1 MNSAV
6 GKDTMHLDDPRTTPA
21 PRTVTVA
28 YAGGDERRGPL
39 TMGQANMIRCILRD
53 DPEHINNH
61 DVWAIPPGTGPD
73 DVVDALRTLAGR
85 HEGLRTT
92 FPHAPGSAP
101 VEQVVAAE
109 GTFTVTVLDHTEFP
123 GEPARYAESV
133 ARAARAGRFAL
144 DREFPLRIS
153 LLTLRGVPV
162 HVALASSHAVT
173 DGSALAVLREEFL
186 ALLAG
191 EELPAPASFAPLD
204 LAAEEASPTGKRKSE
219 ASLRYWE
226 RIIRT
231 EPQEM
236 FAEPRAAGADGRAR
250 QLTLRSVRGARALA
264 GAAAR
269 TGNPE
274 ATVLLAAWC
283 ALVAHR
289 AGQDSCVT
297 AVPTSNRF
305 HARSARS
312 VNTLSQD
319 ALLCLDVRVPSFDT
333 LVRKTWGAAL
343 NAYKHSQFDSVRLWE
358 MIGRVTGERGSHF
371 ARDVV
376 FNDVSVLPATFLSTA
391 PQENGSAELDLTWG
405 PFQALPTRM
414 LAFTYETSP
423 QLHISLWADPALFT
437 PDEAEGFLTGL
448 VQLLEAAAAGDVT
461 LDSLTDVTGVRP
473 ARRGPDWRRAEGCW
487 VSPTAVADALSGAVD
502 GLPVHIATDHDADG
516 AGPDLTAYIAIGN
529 TDLTPAGAHEALMAE
544 VPARGGTGVLAPGRY
559 VLVEHPPAEADR
571 SDAWRRLQIIEEGTG
586 RSRQVRHER

>member
-1 MNSAV
+1 MNSAA
-6 GKDTMHLDDPRTTPA
+6 GKDTMHLDTPRTPPT

-61 DVWAIPPGTGPD
+61 DVWAIPPGVGPD
-73 DVVDALRTLAGR
+73 DVTDALRTLALR

-109 GTFTVTVLDHTEFP
+109 GTFAMTVLDHAEFP

-144 DREFPLRIS
+144 GREFPLRIS

-250 QLTLRSVRGARALA
+250 QLTLRSRRGARALA
-264 GAAAR
+264 RAAGR

-358 MIGRVTGERGSHF
+358 MIDRVTGERGSHF

-376 FNDVSVLPATFLSTA
+376 FNDVSVLPATLLSTA
-391 PQENGSAELDLTWG
+391 PAAADGADEPELAWG

-414 LAFTYETSP
+414 LAFTYETTP
-423 QLHISLWADPALFT
+423 RLHISLWADPALFT
-437 PDEAEGFLTGL
+437 ANEAEGFLSGL
-448 VQLLEAAAAGDVT
+448 VLLLEAAAERDVP
-461 LDSLTDVTGVRP
+461 LDSLTGVTGVRP
-473 ARRGPDWRRAEGCW
+473 AERGPDWVRVDGCW
-487 VSPTAVADALSGAVD
+487 VSPSAVREALSGALG
-502 GLPVHIATDHDADG
+502 GLPVHIDTDQE
-516 AGPDLTAYIAIGN
+516 AGLTAYMARGGD
-529 TDLTPAGAHEALMAE
+529 TSLTPAGAHAALMAE
-544 VPARGGTGVLAPGRY
+544 VGPAHGGTGVLAPHRY
-559 VLVEHPPAEADR
+559 VLVESPPAEADR
-571 SDAWRRLQIIEEGTG
+571 SDAWRRLHIIEEGTG

>member
-1 MNSAV
+1 MNTSV
-6 GKDTMHLDDPRTTPA
+6 GKDTMHLNPPPTPYA
-21 PRTVTVA
+21 PRTVSVT
-28 YAGGDERRGPL
+28 YADGDERRGPL

-61 DVWAIPPGTGPD
+61 DVWAIPAGTAVD
-73 DVVDALRTLAGR
+73 AAIDALRTLALR

-92 FPHAPGSAP
+92 FPHAPGTAP

-109 GTFTVTVLDHTEFP
+109 GTFTVTVVDHTEFAE
-123 GEPARYAESV
+123 EPARYAESV

-153 LLTLRGVPV
+153 LLTLGGVPV
-162 HVALASSHAVT
+162 YAALASSHAVT
-173 DGSALAVLREEFL
+173 DASALAVLREEFL

-191 EELPAPASFAPLD
+191 EELPSPASFAPLD
-204 LAAEEASPTGKRKSE
+204 LAAQEASPTGKQKSE
-219 ASLRYWE
+219 ASLQYWE

-250 QLTLRSVRGARALA
+250 QLTLRSGRGAGALA
-264 GAAAR
+264 AAAER
-269 TGNPE
+269 IGNPE

-289 AGQDSCVT
+289 SGQDSCVT

-305 HARSARS
+305 HPTIARS

-319 ALLCLDVRVPSFDT
+319 ALLCLDIRVPSFDT

-343 NAYKHSQFDSVRLWE
+343 NAYRHSQFDSVRLWE
-358 MIGRVTGERGSHF
+358 MIDRVTEERGSHF

-376 FNDVSVLPATFLSTA
+376 FNDVSVLPATLLSTSQ
-391 PQENGSAELDLTWG
+391 QESQAVDLGLTWG

-414 LAFTYETSP
+414 LAFTYETAP

-448 VQLLEAAAAGDVT
+448 VRLLEAAATRDVP
-461 LDSLTDVTGVRP
+461 LDSLTEVTGVGQ
-473 ARRGPDWRRAEGCW
+473 AVRGPDWTRLNGCW
-487 VSPTAVADALSGAVD
+487 VSPSAVRDALGAAVGD
-502 GLPVHIATDHDADG
+502 LPVHIATDTEG
-516 AGPDLTAYIAIGN
+516 SGLVAYIARGSD
-529 TDLTPAGAHEALMAE
+529 TATTPTGVHKALMAE
-544 VPARGGTGVLAPGRY
+544 LPAHGGTGVIAPARY
-559 VLVEHPPAEADR
+559 VLVESPPAERDR
-571 SDAWRRLQIIEEGTG
+571 SDAWHRLQILEEGTG
-586 RSRQVRHER
+586 RSRQVRHEH

>member
-1 MNSAV
+1 MNPAV
-6 GKDTMHLDDPRTTPA
+6 GKDTMHPNPAHTPRTPHT

-61 DVWAIPPGTGPD
+61 DVWAIPPGTGLD
-73 DVVDALRTLAGR
+73 AAIDALRTLALR

-92 FPHAPGSAP
+92 FPHVPGAAP
-101 VEQVVAAE
+101 VEQVVAGE

-123 GEPARYAESV
+123 EEPARYAETV

-144 DREFPLRIS
+144 DREFPLRITV
-153 LLTLRGVPV
+153 LTLGGVPV
-162 HVALASSHAVT
+162 HAALASSHAVT

-204 LAAEEASPTGKRKSE
+204 LAAEEASPAGKRKSE

-250 QLTLRSVRGARALA
+250 QLTLRSRRGARALA
-264 GAAAR
+264 AAAGR
-269 TGNPE
+269 IGNPE

-305 HARSARS
+305 HPAIARS

-343 NAYKHSQFDSVRLWE
+343 NAYRHSQFDSVRLWE

-376 FNDVSVLPATFLSTA
+376 FNDVSVLPATLLSAA
-391 PQENGSAELDLTWG
+391 PQNSGAAELELTWG
-405 PFQALPTRM
+405 PLQVLPTRM
-414 LAFTYETSP
+414 LAFTYETAP

-437 PDEAEGFLTGL
+437 PQEAEGFLSGL
-448 VQLLEAAAAGDVT
+448 VRLLEAAAEGDVP
-461 LDSLTDVTGVRP
+461 LGSLTGATGVSP
-473 ARRGPDWRRAEGCW
+473 SERGPDWTRVDGCW
-487 VSPTAVADALSGAVD
+487 ASPAAVRDALSGAVG
-502 GLPVHIATDHDADG
+502 GLPVHIDTDQE
-516 AGPDLTAYIAIGN
+516 AGLTAYIARGGD
-529 TDLTPAGAHEALMAE
+529 TALTSAGAHEALMDKL
-544 VPARGGTGVLAPGRY
+544 PAHGGTGVVAPRRY
-559 VLVEHPPAEADR
+559 VLVEHPPAEAHR
-571 SDAWRRLQIIEEGTG
+571 SDAWRRQQIIEEGAG

>member
-1 MNSAV
+1 MNTAV
-6 GKDTMHLDDPRTTPA
+6 GKDTMDLNPPPAPHA
-21 PRTVTVA
+21 PRTVSVT

-61 DVWAIPPGTGPD
+61 DVWAIPAGTAVD
-73 DVVDALRTLAGR
+73 AAIDALRILALR

-92 FPHAPGSAP
+92 FPHAPGTAP

-109 GTFTVTVLDHTEFP
+109 GTFTVTVVDHTESP
-123 GEPARYAESV
+123 EEPARYAESV

-153 LLTLRGVPV
+153 LLTIGGVPV
-162 HVALASSHAVT
+162 HAALASSHAVT

-191 EELPAPASFAPLD
+191 EELPPPASFAPLD
-204 LAAEEASPTGKRKSE
+204 LAAQEASPTGKRKSE

-250 QLTLRSVRGARALA
+250 QLTLRSGRGARALA
-264 GAAAR
+264 AAAGR
-269 TGNPE
+269 IGNPE

-289 AGQDSCVT
+289 SGQDSCVT

-305 HARSARS
+305 HPTIARS

-343 NAYKHSQFDSVRLWE
+343 NAYRHSQFDSVRLWE
-358 MIGRVTGERGSHF
+358 MIDRVTGERGSHF

-376 FNDVSVLPATFLSTA
+376 FNDVSVLPATFLSTS
-391 PQENGSAELDLTWG
+391 PQESGAAELDLTWG

-414 LAFTYETSP
+414 LAFTYETAP

-448 VQLLEAAAAGDVT
+448 VRLLEAATTRDVP
-461 LDSLTDVTGVRP
+461 LDSLTGVTGVRP
-473 ARRGPDWRRAEGCW
+473 AVRGPDWTRVNGCW
-487 VSPTAVADALSGAVD
+487 VSPSTVRDALGAAVG
-502 GLPVHIATDHDADG
+502 GLPVHIATDAEG
-516 AGPDLTAYIAIGN
+516 SDLVAYIARGS
-529 TDLTPAGAHEALMAE
+529 TALTPTGVHKALMA
-544 VPARGGTGVLAPGRY
+544 VLPAHGGTGVIAPARY
-559 VLVEHPPAEADR
+559 VLVESPPAERDR
-571 SDAWRRLQIIEEGTG
+571 SDAWHRLPILEEGTG
-586 RSRQVRHER
+586 RSRQVRHEH

>member
-1 MNSAV
+1 MNSAA
-6 GKDTMHLDDPRTTPA
+6 GEDPMEPHP
-21 PRTVTVA
+21 PRTVTVS

-61 DVWAIPPGTGPD
+61 DVWTVPPGADEG
-73 DVVDALRTLAGR
+73 DVVDALRALAER

-92 FPHAPGSAP
+92 FPHAPGAAP

-109 GTFTVTVLDHTEFP
+109 GAFTVTVLDHAEFP
-123 GEPARYAESV
+123 EEPARSAESA
-133 ARAARAGRFAL
+133 ARAARAGRFTL
-144 DREFPLRIS
+144 DREFPLRIF

-162 HVALASSHAVT
+162 HIALASSHAVT
-173 DGSALAVLREEFL
+173 DGSALAVLREEFH

-191 EELPAPASFAPLD
+191 GELPAPAALAPLD

-250 QLTLRSVRGARALA
+250 QLTLRSARGARALA
-264 GAAAR
+264 GAAGR

-312 VNTLSQD
+312 VTTLSQD
-319 ALLCLDVRVPSFDT
+319 ALLCLDTRVPSFDT
-333 LVRKTWGAAL
+333 LVRRTWGAAL

-391 PQENGSAELDLTWG
+391 HREHEEAEPELAWG

-423 QLHISLWADPALFT
+423 RLHISLWADPALFT
-437 PDEAEGFLTGL
+437 PDEAEGFLSGL
-448 VQLLEAAAAGDVT
+448 VLLLEAAAERDVP
-461 LDSLTDVTGVRP
+461 LDSLTGVTGVRP
-473 ARRGPDWRRAEGCW
+473 AVRGPDWAREDGCW
-487 VSPTAVADALSGAVD
+487 VSTTAVRDALSAAVG
-502 GLPVHIATDHDADG
+502 GLPVHVEADRESG
-516 AGPDLTAYIAIGN
+516 LTAYVARGGG
-529 TDLTPAGAHEALMAE
+529 TSLTPADAHRALMAK
-544 VPARGGTGVLAPGRY
+544 VPAHGGTGVIAPRRY
-559 VLVEHPPAEADR
+559 VLVESPPAEPAR
-571 SDAWRRLQIIEEGTG
+571 SDAWRRLPIIEEGTG
-586 RSRQVRHER
+586 RGRQVRHER

>member
-1 MNSAV
+1 MNTAV
-6 GKDTMHLDDPRTTPA
+6 GKDTMDLNPPPA
-21 PRTVTVA
+21 PHTPRTVSVT

-61 DVWAIPPGTGPD
+61 DVWAIPAGTAVD
-73 DVVDALRTLAGR
+73 AVIDALRTLALR

-92 FPHAPGSAP
+92 FPHAPGTAP

-109 GTFTVTVLDHTEFP
+109 GTFTVTVVDHTEFP
-123 GEPARYAESV
+123 EEPARYAESV

-153 LLTLRGVPV
+153 LLTLGGVPV
-162 HVALASSHAVT
+162 HAALASSHAVT

-191 EELPAPASFAPLD
+191 EELPPPASFAPLD
-204 LAAEEASPTGKRKSE
+204 LAAQEASPAGKRKSE

-250 QLTLRSVRGARALA
+250 QLTLRSGRGARALA
-264 GAAAR
+264 AAAAR
-269 TGNPE
+269 IGNPE

-289 AGQDSCVT
+289 SGQDSCVT

-305 HARSARS
+305 HPTIARS

-343 NAYKHSQFDSVRLWE
+343 NAYRHSQFDSVRLWE
-358 MIGRVTGERGSHF
+358 MIDRVTGERGSHF

-376 FNDVSVLPATFLSTA
+376 FNDVSVLPATFLSTS
-391 PQENGSAELDLTWG
+391 PQESGAAELDLTWG

-414 LAFTYETSP
+414 LAFTYETAP

-448 VQLLEAAAAGDVT
+448 VRLLEAAAIGDVP
-461 LDSLTDVTGVRP
+461 LESLTGVTGVGQ
-473 ARRGPDWRRAEGCW
+473 AVRGHDWTRVNGCW
-487 VSPTAVADALSGAVD
+487 VSPSTVRDALGAAVG
-502 GLPVHIATDHDADG
+502 GLPVHIATDAEG
-516 AGPDLTAYIAIGN
+516 SDLVAYIARGSD
-529 TDLTPAGAHEALMAE
+529 TAPTPTGVHEALMA
-544 VPARGGTGVLAPGRY
+544 VLPARGGTGVIAPARY
-559 VLVEHPPAEADR
+559 VLVESPPAERDR
-571 SDAWRRLQIIEEGTG
+571 SDAWHRLPILEEGTG
-586 RSRQVRHER
+586 RSRQVRHEH